1 MVSKCTQSQR
11 DLGLNVPINY
21 ITVPGVS
28 FTAACFPTLRFEDD
42 NSGDCLSNLLAVGF
56 QRLEIDLY
64 WDQGRQVWSFCPVA
78 IPTTIRNA
86 ASEATATLNFS
97 SSSALSL
104 TSAAIATTATKISA
118 RQLSSDSSRSTSQS
132 LSGSPTI
139 TSTAAASF
147 TSSTAAASSL
157 GQDLPP
163 ISIIPDSNND
173 PLVSIGPWVCTT
185 TINLS
190 ILTSQLLNY
199 IQDTQNTLQ
208 AHIMYVIIN
217 LHAVASDSTPTSP
230 APSPTILPQPSNLI
244 GSLLAANFSSFL
256 YTPTNL
262 RNDRA
267 NLNSTW
273 YTVPSLNRPA
283 DGYYET
289 QSSQCES
296 LKYRISLE
304 RY

>member
-1 MVSKCTQSQR
+1 
-11 DLGLNVPINY
+11 
-21 ITVPGVS
+21 
-28 FTAACFPTLRFEDD
+28 
-42 NSGDCLSNLLAVGF
+42 
-56 QRLEIDLY
+56 
-64 WDQGRQVWSFCPVA
+64 
-78 IPTTIRNA
+78 
-86 ASEATATLNFS
+86 
-97 SSSALSL
+97 
-104 TSAAIATTATKISA
+104 
-118 RQLSSDSSRSTSQS
+118 
-132 LSGSPTI
+132 
-139 TSTAAASF
+139 
-147 TSSTAAASSL
+147 
-157 GQDLPP
+157 
-163 ISIIPDSNND
+163 
-173 PLVSIGPWVCTT
+173 LVSIGPWVCTT